1 MNIIIACRGYKA
13 TASIKSYVE
22 NSIISHVGKYL
33 RDSPEINA
41 RVVMAKEAHMLTA
54 CVSICEDHHE
64 FVKASKSADTVY
76 KAVDDAVAH
85 IASKLR
91 KYKGEKIDR
100 HRKLRAVRDWAKCK
114 GYSFSIEEAG
124 SPDIENSR
132 LIIEEEISLKRMSVG
147 EAAMEM
153 ELLSIPALLFI
164 NARTGKVNMVY
175 AKGEAIVWVDPT
187 NAVIGEQND
196 DV

>member
-1 MNIIIACRGYKA
+1 MNVIIACRGYKA

-22 NSIISHVGKYL
+22 NSIVSHLGKYL
-33 RDSPEINA
+33 QDSPEINA
-41 RVVMAKEAHMLTA
+41 RVVMAKDAHMFTA

-76 KAVDDAVAH
+76 RAVDDAVAH
-85 IASKLR
+85 MASKLR
-91 KYKGEKIDR
+91 KYKKEKIDR
-100 HRKLRAVRDWAKCK
+100 HRKLRVTKDGAKCK
-114 GYSFSIEEAG
+114 GYSFSSEEAG

-132 LIIEEEISLKRMSVG
+132 LIIEEEISLKKMSVG

-164 NARTGKVNMVY
+164 NAQTGKVNMVY
-175 AKGEAIVWVDPT
+175 TKGDAIVWVDPANT
-187 NAVIGEQND
+187 VMEELK
-196 DV
+196 